1 MKNNLNREAEARIVS
16 YLKSRYLDHIKA
28 IDQSDNQILP
38 DCSAEQ
44 LHRIC
49 GILEVNA
56 LNISLPSGLEISALY
71 PTACL
76 LEHSCTP
83 NCYFTFDFT
92 KNYKISMIA
101 ARDIRRG
108 EHLSIMYTHMLW
120 GTQMRQEHLMT
131 NKYFICSCQRCLDPS
146 ELGTYISGLKC
157 IGADELSCN
166 GTMLPSDAM
175 PHTDWICDVCPVR
188 IASDQVNILMSNI
201 EAEVDAIMM
210 NSTTNIQELEN
221 LIEKLKTFLHD
232 NHYHIFALKHSLIQ
246 LYGSQKDYL
255 TEQLSDELLER
266 KIVMCH
272 EMLETV
278 DTIDPYAIRLSLYSG
293 IILYELHLACVE
305 MESRKLKASKI
316 NGIPYDY
323 EELYNAERYLARA
336 KTVLENNLDIPQGKK
351 LIEAVVKASEKLE
364 ILFENMTL

>member
-1 MKNNLNREAEARIVS
+1 
-16 YLKSRYLDHIKA
+16 
-28 IDQSDNQILP
+28 
-38 DCSAEQ
+38 
-44 LHRIC
+44 
-49 GILEVNA
+49 
-56 LNISLPSGLEISALY
+56 
-71 PTACL
+71 
-76 LEHSCTP
+76 
-83 NCYFTFDFT
+83 
-92 KNYKISMIA
+92 
-101 ARDIRRG
+101 
-108 EHLSIMYTHMLW
+108 MYTHMLW

-157 IGADELSCN
+157 IGADESSCI
-166 GTMLPSDAM
+166 GTMLPADPTM
-175 PHTDWICDVCPVR
+175 PNTDWACDVCPVR
-188 IASDQVNILMSNI
+188 IANDQVDILMSNI
-201 EAEVDAIMM
+201 ENEVDAVMM
-210 NSTTNIQELEN
+210 KPTTNIQELEN

-246 LYGSQKDYL
+246 LYGSQVDYL

-266 KIVMCH
+266 KIFMCH

-278 DTIDPYAIRLSLYSG
+278 NVIDPHAIRLSMYTG

-316 NGIPYDY
+316 NGTSYDY

-336 KTVLENNLDIPQGKK
+336 KLVLENNLDIPQGKK

-364 ILFENMTL
+364 TLFENMKL